1 MTAAQRTDC
10 PHCDPE
16 HRDPT
21 SRPWNVR
28 VGSERDT
35 DGQPVYLNVLPSN
48 GAHVAESDA
57 AWLWQLIRD
66 AQSTE
71 SAGPGAAHTEL
82 ADVALPGEPTEDR
95 IEYRL
100 TGQPDGGYP
109 YYDFTARETE
119 HIEAVRAIW
128 EKVQSDAYR
137 WIGTKLMVRRVQ
149 VRTSEWTEVTEL

>member
-1 MTAAQRTDC
+1 MTAAQRSDC

-28 VGSERDT
+28 VGPERDA
-35 DGQPVYLNVLPSN
+35 DGQPVYLYALPAN

-57 AWLWQLIRD
+57 EWLWQLIRD
-66 AQSTE
+66 AQSSEPARTD
-71 SAGPGAAHTEL
+71 ADRPAPG
-82 ADVALPGEPTEDR
+82 DVVLPSEPTEDR
-95 IEYRL
+95 LEYRL
-100 TGQPDGGYP
+100 TGQPDSGYP

-128 EKVQSDAYR
+128 EKVQSGAYG
-137 WIGTKLMVRRVQ
+137 WTDTKLMVRRVQ
-149 VRTSEWTEVTEL
+149 VRTSNWTEVTEP